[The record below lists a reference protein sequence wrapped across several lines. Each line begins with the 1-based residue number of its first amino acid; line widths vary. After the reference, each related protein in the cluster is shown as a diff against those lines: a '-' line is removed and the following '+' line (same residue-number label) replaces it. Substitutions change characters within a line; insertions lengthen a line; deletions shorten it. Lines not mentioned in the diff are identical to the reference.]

1 MIAAG
6 HMAKRTLFGSRRYV
20 WDMIDDPDQRFTLL
34 PHHEGVLRLLVTG
47 EDDAASGGCRATEDV
62 RGS

>member
-1 MIAAG
+1 
-6 HMAKRTLFGSRRYV
+6 
-20 WDMIDDPDQRFTLL
+20 MIDDPDQRFTLL